1 MKIGCG
7 LGAVESVYF
16 IHRPRLGLCM
26 PKGLK
31 QTSSNIVISSG
42 ITESAAN
49 TFTSERVDLQLN
61 ALDNEVFV
69 VLAID
74 LDIVAPDLL
83 ADAVTDTDVSV
94 STVERTTIGGLSES
108 NCLAHGYMKI
118 ESRSQGVA
126 SNEYSST
133 DTPHAMLDY
142 IAIIATNDF
151 YINIQGN
158 NNLTAKAANCR
169 VWGYRARAESSVY
182 AALVQSEL
190 LSQ

>member
-1 MKIGCG
+1 MS
-7 LGAVESVYF
+7 L
-16 IHRPRLGLCM
+16 
-26 PKGLK
+26 KGLK
-31 QTSSNIVISSG
+31 QTSSMITISSG
-42 ITESAAN
+42 ISESGPN

-74 LDIVAPDLL
+74 LDIVAPDLI

-94 STVERTTIGGLSES
+94 STVERTSIGGLSES
-108 NCLAHGYMKI
+108 NCLAHGYIKI
-118 ESRSQGVA
+118 ESRSQGAVV
-126 SNEYSST
+126 NQYSST
-133 DTPHAMLDY
+133 DTPHAMLEY

-151 YINIQGN
+151 YLNIQGN
-158 NNLTAKAANCR
+158 NNLVGKAFNCR

>member
-1 MKIGCG
+1 MT
-7 LGAVESVYF
+7 L
-16 IHRPRLGLCM
+16 
-26 PKGLK
+26 KGLK
-31 QTSSNIVISSG
+31 QTSSMITISSG
-42 ITESAAN
+42 IVEGGPN
-49 TFTSERVDLQLN
+49 QFTSERVDLQLN

-74 LDIVAPDLL
+74 LDIVAPDLI

-108 NCLAHGYMKI
+108 NCLAHGYIKI
-118 ESRSQGVA
+118 ESRSQGAVA
-126 SNEYSST
+126 LQYSSS

-142 IAIIATNDF
+142 IGIISTNDY

-158 NNLTAKAANCR
+158 NNLVGKAANAR
-169 VWGYRARAESSVY
+169 VWGYRARATDPSVY